1 MLLMALTM
9 RSMRELSSGKSGSSL
24 EYHVPLSCSK
34 LRLPVYL
41 KLSAVTESASSVN
54 TAEPSVSSLPVFS
67 SGFSFDA
74 AKAAAHTTMSTPR
87 RISSFF
93 ALFICASF

>member
-1 MLLMALTM
+1 M
-9 RSMRELSSGKSGSSL
+9 
-24 EYHVPLSCSK
+24 
-34 LRLPVYL
+34 YL

-74 AKAAAHTTMSTPR
+74 AKAAALNLSADEIATMEHLAGEMQLDVIR
-87 RISSFF
+87 YWEKEMK
-93 ALFICASF
+93 